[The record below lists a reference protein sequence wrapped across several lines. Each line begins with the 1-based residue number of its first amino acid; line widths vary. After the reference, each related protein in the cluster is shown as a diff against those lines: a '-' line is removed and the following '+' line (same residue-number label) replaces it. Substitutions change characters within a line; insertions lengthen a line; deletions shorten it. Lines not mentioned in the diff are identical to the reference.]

1 MNNKYKKSKET
12 RKNIIRRYR
21 SKMFGEESLKRIDK
35 KDFNNL
41 MNISKRSVLGRMTAI
56 NSAFYLGYN
65 AGQDDLKKRIVNH
78 FEKGGGRS

>member
-78 FEKGGGRS
+78 FEKVGGRS

>member
-21 SKMFGEESLKRIDK
+21 SKMSGEESLKRINK

-78 FEKGGGRS
+78 FEKVGGRS

>member
-21 SKMFGEESLKRIDK
+21 IKMFGEESLKRIDK